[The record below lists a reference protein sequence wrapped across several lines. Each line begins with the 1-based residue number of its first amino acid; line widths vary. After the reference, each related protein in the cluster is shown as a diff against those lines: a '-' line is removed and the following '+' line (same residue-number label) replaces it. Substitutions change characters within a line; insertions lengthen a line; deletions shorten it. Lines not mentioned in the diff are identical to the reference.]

1 MEGIVIRDM
10 NGHDLPVVHALET
23 GCDPMPWS
31 VNALQY
37 EIDNQESILKVAI
50 RDNNVI
56 GYMCIRTLLDITH
69 VMKINVLSEYRRN
82 GIGSALLIESLKK
95 LSSLKSDVKH
105 VTLEVR
111 ASNSAAINLY
121 NKLGFS
127 KSGVRKNY
135 YRNPLEDGLVMQLDM
150 QTK

>member
-1 MEGIVIRDM
+1 MEGIMIRDM
-10 NGHDLPVVHALET
+10 NGHDLSDVHALET

-37 EIDNQESILKVAI
+37 EIDNKESILKVAI

-69 VMKINVLSEYRRN
+69 VMKINVLPEYRRI

-111 ASNSAAINLY
+111 ASNSAAIKLY
-121 NKLGFS
+121 NKFGFS
-127 KSGVRKNY
+127 KAGVRKNY
-135 YRNPLEDGLVMQLDM
+135 YRNPSEDGLVMQLDM
-150 QTK
+150 QSN